1 MRVNIY
7 PNEVSHECDMHAV
20 MALVEL
26 IQACST
32 DPRVQA
38 IRKFY
43 DLLAEESRITA
54 TAIQTVG
61 SKGYDGAY

>member
-1 MRVNIY
+1 MNIY
-7 PNEVSHECDMHAV
+7 PNEVSHECGMHAI

-32 DPRVQA
+32 DPRVQG
-38 IRKFY
+38 IRSFMICWLKNRE
-43 DLLAEESRITA
+43 LQLQQ
-54 TAIQTVG
+54 IQTVG

>member
-1 MRVNIY
+1 
-7 PNEVSHECDMHAV
+7 